1 MSIPATAAAWLA
13 DVRPPARKLIL
24 LYMADSHNGQTG
36 LLNPSI
42 ATIAAACGLTP
53 SQVKRHLHALKAD
66 GLLSVTANAN
76 GGRPGQTPHY
86 RLHLTGSAD
95 ATRSTDATGSTDA
108 QEGAHGCT
116 GGGAPMHKTGST
128 HATQTGKNRNEP
140 EDNRKYT
147 RKPALVCPYDVPES
161 VWADFLA
168 IRKAKRAPMTATA
181 LQSIQREADKAGIS
195 IADALATCCERGWQ
209 SFQAEWAA
217 PTRPSARSVPAA
229 ENFAAKDY
237 GTGGLI

>member
-1 MSIPATAAAWLA
+1 MSIQATAAAWLA
-13 DVRPPARKLIL
+13 DVRPPARKLVL
-24 LYMADSHNGQTG
+24 LYMADRHNGQNG
-36 LLNPSI
+36 LLNPGI
-42 ATIAAACGLTP
+42 AKIAAACGLTP
-53 SQVKRHLHALKAD
+53 SQVRRHLQALKAD

-86 RLHLTGSAD
+86 CLHLTGSAD

-108 QEGAHGCT
+108 QEGAHGCAR
-116 GGGAPMHKTGST
+116 GVAPMRETGSA

-140 EDNRKYT
+140 ESNRKYT
-147 RKPALVCPYDVPES
+147 RKPALVCPNDVPES
-161 VWADFLA
+161 VWADFLT

-209 SFQAEWAA
+209 SFKAEWAT
-217 PTRPSARSVPAA
+217 PTRPSARRVPAA

>member
-1 MSIPATAAAWLA
+1 MSIQATESAWLA
-13 DVRPPARKLIL
+13 DVRPPARKLVL
-24 LYMADSHNGQTG
+24 LYMADRHNGQNG
-36 LLNPSI
+36 LLNPGI
-42 ATIAAACGLTP
+42 AKIAAACGLTP
-53 SQVKRHLHALKAD
+53 SQVRRHLQALKAD

-86 RLHLTGSAD
+86 CLHL
-95 ATRSTDATGSTDA
+95 TGSTDA
-108 QEGAHGCT
+108 QEGAHGCAR
-116 GGGAPMHKTGST
+116 GVAPMRETGSA

-140 EDNRKYT
+140 ESNRKYT
-147 RKPALVCPYDVPES
+147 LKPALVCPDDVPES
-161 VWADFLA
+161 VWADFLT

-209 SFQAEWAA
+209 SFKAEWAA
-217 PTRPSARSVPAA
+217 PTRPSARRFPAA

>member
-13 DVRPPARKLIL
+13 DVRPPARKLVL

-116 GGGAPMHKTGST
+116 GGGAPMHKTGSA

-147 RKPALVCPYDVPES
+147 RKPALDCPEDVSEDLWRDYLILRDARRSPLT
-161 VWADFLA
+161 D
-168 IRKAKRAPMTATA
+168 RA
-181 LQSIQREADKAGIS
+181 LQGIRREASRAGIS
-195 IADALATCCERGWQ
+195 LSDALEKCCVMGWQ
-209 SFQAEWAA
+209 GFKADWIAPSRPNARRA
-217 PTRPSARSVPAA
+217 PTA
-229 ENFAAKDY
+229 ENFATKKY
-237 GTGGLI
+237 ESGPL